1 MDVREERTMTIG
13 PRKKDVMGNGSN
25 SSLKTVLS
33 TSSNESRVIIPMPPA
48 VREQVVELLAK
59 ILVEDYE
66 LFQVVTWPTVKS
78 PPVFNRRLK
87 LVPPGEKAGY
97 SS

>member
-1 MDVREERTMTIG
+1 MRKSHSNNLGNDTVVPSNESQVPIPMPEDVRE
-13 PRKKDVMGNGSN
+13 
-25 SSLKTVLS
+25 
-33 TSSNESRVIIPMPPA
+33 A
-48 VREQVVELLAK
+48 VVELLAK
-59 ILVEDYE
+59 ILVADYE
-66 LFQVVTWPTVKS
+66 IFQVVTGPTVKT

>member
-1 MDVREERTMTIG
+1 MQALD
-13 PRKKDVMGNGSN
+13 
-25 SSLKTVLS
+25 SSLENTPP
-33 TSSNESRVIIPMPPA
+33 TSKDESENFVPMPHDMREA
-48 VREQVVELLAK
+48 VADLLAK
-59 ILVEDYE
+59 ILVADYQ
-66 LFQVVTWPTVKS
+66 LFRGVTEPSVKT